1 MSDTPLRWGILGPGA
16 IANRFA
22 QGVQFLPD
30 HTLHAVASRERARAE
45 AFAAKYEIPRVHEG
59 YDALVHDAEVDAV
72 YICTPHPFHAEQA
85 LLALRAGKPVLVE
98 KPFTVNAG
106 QAEEVLA
113 EAQARGLFVM
123 EAMWTRFFPL
133 MARVRQLLAEGAI
146 GEPRMVLAD
155 FGFRGGDN
163 PESRLLSPSLAGG
176 ALLDVGVYCVS
187 FAHMVLGKPEAITG
201 LATLGATGVDE
212 QCGYVLR
219 HGAGALSVLSAAVR
233 TNTPHAAAILGTEGS
248 IQIHPAWWC
257 PSRFTLTR
265 SGREPEQFEMPMEGS
280 GFNYQIAEV
289 GRCLREG
296 LRESPIMTHAETLDV
311 MRTMDTLRAQWN
323 LRYPFEN

>member
-30 HTLHAVASRERARAE
+30 HKLHAVASRERARAE
-45 AFAAKYEIPRVHEG
+45 AFAAKYAIPRVHEG
-59 YDALVHDAEVDAV
+59 YDALAHDPEVDAV

-113 EAQARGLFVM
+113 EAKARGLFVM

-163 PESRLLSPSLAGG
+163 PESRLLSPNLAGG

-219 HGAGALSVLSAAVR
+219 HAAGALSVLSAAVR
-233 TNTPHAAAILGTEGS
+233 TNTPHTAVILGTEGS

-257 PSRFTLTR
+257 PSRFTLTCA
-265 SGREPEQFEMPMEGS
+265 GRDPEQFEMPMEGS

-296 LRESPIMTHAETLDV
+296 LRESPIMPHAETLDV